1 MILSQ
6 SERLIL
12 YNQYEILKQF
22 TKDKHDIKHYE
33 AVQTALESGYTRN
46 YDIFCRHIRE
56 EELES
61 EKMNYVYDV
70 LDMYRLLS
78 DSFDELHAPEK
89 ELIHSLDISFLG
101 FDGNEES
108 EYLGYADFII
118 NSLGA
123 YSENKRPDL
132 NSHAPT
138 LWRYDKMLSQL
149 REITEDATY
158 RLLTLSEIKQ
168 VIKR

>member
-1 MILSQ
+1 MELSQ

-12 YNQYEILKQF
+12 YNQYEILKQL

-33 AVQTALESGYTRN
+33 TVQTALQSGYTRN
-46 YDIFCRHIRE
+46 YDIFCSHICE
-56 EELES
+56 KELES
-61 EKMNYVYDV
+61 EKMTYVYDV

-78 DSFDELHAPEK
+78 DSVDELHAPEK
-89 ELIHSLDISFLG
+89 ELINSHDISFRG

-123 YSENKRPDL
+123 YSENKRPAL

-149 REITEDATY
+149 RKIIEDETY
-158 RLLTLSEIKQ
+158 RLLTFSEIKQ
-168 VIKR
+168 VIER